1 MSVEVRQV
9 NEPVY
14 DGTTGNEVDTIT
26 RYELGAEINGAWVAF
41 TSKSGEY
48 VDALVTNAQKNAPQG
63 QQQGQQQTGDTGA
76 PQSSAVPTEPQTGQ
90 QTPTQD
96 QSSQSGQ

>member
-14 DGTTGNEVDTIT
+14 DGTTGQEVDTIT
-26 RYELGAEINGAWVAF
+26 RYELGAEINGAWVSF

-48 VDALVTNAQKNAPQG
+48 VDALVSNAQKNQPTQ
-63 QQQGQQQTGDTGA
+63 QNQQGQQTGDTGA
-76 PQSSAVPTEPQTGQ
+76 PQSPAVPTEPSSGTG
-90 QTPTQD
+90 D
-96 QSSQSGQ
+96 GGAA